1 MAAVRAVQSPVFTY
15 PIALATNSFTTLY
28 FAPYSLSECDLSV
41 GKPEQLHVSTETS
54 NRTRYSFAVVA
65 LILLVV
71 SETGCVRRR
80 LTVRT
85 NPPGAQVYVDR
96 QLIGTS
102 PASSSFTYYGTRHVE
117 VIADGYRTEKVLRDL
132 NPPWYQYPPLDFISE
147 TLWPGEIRD
156 ERIIDITMTPE
167 QPLASE
173 ELTARANT
181 LRLQAA
187 QGMATGLPPTV
198 IVNPGVT
205 TVQPGSV
212 YPTAPIEQ
220 PAAPEITEPVLPP
233 WRPGQFFRNFFQ
245 PGGEPVQRIPEA
257 GVLPGGGYRPTL
269 GS

>member
-1 MAAVRAVQSPVFTY
+1 MRANDSTDTKPRSRLASAA
-15 PIALATNSFTTLY
+15 
-28 FAPYSLSECDLSV
+28 
-41 GKPEQLHVSTETS
+41 
-54 NRTRYSFAVVA
+54 
-65 LILLVV
+65 ILL
-71 SETGCVRRR
+71 SLLALLQTGCLRRR

-117 VIADGYRTEKVLRDL
+117 VVADGYRTEKVLRNL
-132 NPPWYQYPPLDFISE
+132 NPPWYQLPPLDFISE
-147 TLWPGEIRD
+147 TLWPAEIRD
-156 ERIIDITMTPE
+156 ERIIDITLTPE

-198 IVNPGVT
+198 IINPNVT
-205 TVQPGSV
+205 TVPPGSV
-212 YPTAPIEQ
+212 YPTTPLEQ
-220 PAAPEITEPVLPP
+220 PVAPESNQPVLPP
-233 WRPGQFFRNFFQ
+233 WQPGQFFRNFFQ

>member
-1 MAAVRAVQSPVFTY
+1 MQANVYTPATSRSRL
-15 PIALATNSFTTLY
+15 ALTALMLSLLALSFT
-28 FAPYSLSECDLSV
+28 
-41 GKPEQLHVSTETS
+41 
-54 NRTRYSFAVVA
+54 
-65 LILLVV
+65 
-71 SETGCVRRR
+71 GCLRRR

-117 VIADGYRTEKVLRDL
+117 VVADGYRTEKVLRNL
-132 NPPWYQYPPLDFISE
+132 NPPWYQLPPLDFISE

-156 ERIIDITMTPE
+156 ERIIDITLTPE

-198 IVNPGVT
+198 IVNPNVT

-212 YPTAPIEQ
+212 YPTTPLEQ
-220 PAAPEITEPVLPP
+220 PVAPESQPVLPP

>member
-1 MAAVRAVQSPVFTY
+1 MQANDYTQATSRHRLVFAALMLS
-15 PIALATNSFTTLY
+15 L
-28 FAPYSLSECDLSV
+28 FA
-41 GKPEQLHVSTETS
+41 
-54 NRTRYSFAVVA
+54 
-65 LILLVV
+65 ILQ
-71 SETGCVRRR
+71 TGCLRRR

-85 NPPGAQVYVDR
+85 TPPGAQVYVDR

-117 VIADGYRTEKVLRDL
+117 VVADGYRTEKVLRKL
-132 NPPWYQYPPLDFISE
+132 NPPWYQLPPLDFISE

-156 ERIIDITMTPE
+156 ERIIDITLTPE

-198 IVNPGVT
+198 IVNPNVT
-205 TVQPGSV
+205 TVKPGSV
-212 YPTAPIEQ
+212 YPTAPLEQ
-220 PAAPEITEPVLPP
+220 PVAPRSNQPVLPP
-233 WRPGQFFRNFFQ
+233 WRPGQFFHNFFQ

-269 GS
+269 GP